1 MTNVKFLYHK
11 GNKEIFAYFPEEIFD
26 SKGNATSYAHIG
38 QHSAC
43 SNEYANESREAK
55 LSEYKDLLNELV
67 NVVGYNDLE
76 ILNKSK
82 NIKGLPVTLEELYN
96 GEKQLKIK
104 LSDKLYTFDLVL
116 IDLHKKIDCKISS
129 FAANLWART
138 NKGINLEKYS
148 SISILQREVK
158 KLIKNKVDTNG
169 EIYFSVSKN
178 VNYI

>member
-1 MTNVKFLYHK
+1 MTKVIFLYNK
-11 GNKEIFAYFPEEIFD
+11 GNKDLFAYFPNEIAD
-26 SKGNATSYAHIG
+26 SKGNATCYSHIG

-43 SNEYANESREAK
+43 SSEYVDESRAANFN
-55 LSEYKDLLNELV
+55 EYKDLLNELV

-76 ILNKSK
+76 ILNTSK
-82 NIKGLPVTLEELYN
+82 NIKDLPATLEELYN
-96 GEKQLKIK
+96 GEKQIIIH
-104 LSDKLYTFDLVL
+104 LSDKIYTFDLVL

-129 FAANLWART
+129 FTANLWTRT
-138 NKGINLEKYS
+138 NKGINMEKYS

-158 KLIKNKVDTNG
+158 KLIKNKIDTNG